1 MTRFKRSWAAPIAQS
16 QNIPKTL
23 RTVRTQG
30 SKNRM
35 FSKTMTIAMVVMIPS
50 MASPWRVVNCDCDF
64 TATVSSSWPALRC
77 LPLGQGLL
85 HQVSPVALQLQSF
98 CLGAGSSLSFCSSRS
113 ARGSLYISRFPSAA
127 FTARIVRSPSFSCR
141 LCQRKVELPEIAM
154 QCKYSRLTL

>member
-98 CLGAGSSLSFCSSRS
+98 CLGAGSSLFLRMVRVVQRLLSVHLVRQGGLCT
-113 ARGSLYISRFPSAA
+113 SAA
-127 FTARIVRSPSFSCR
+127 SPRPLSRRGLCVHHRSVADYAKEKSN
-141 LCQRKVELPEIAM
+141 CQR
-154 QCKYSRLTL
+154 